1 MVYRIEGIF
10 LMKFIGTLL
19 LLWVSI
25 FANELEVTILYG
37 NGKPDKVIQT
47 TYSEGMRALDV
58 LQQISRVETSKTG
71 NYRFVRSIDGVQSQ
85 IGKFGWF
92 YLIDGESVHTTA
104 ENFILNDAKT
114 MTWVY
119 KVEACY

>member
-1 MVYRIEGIF
+1 MIKVIILFVF
-10 LMKFIGTLL
+10 LALQCWGENLTVFLH
-19 LLWVSI
+19 
-25 FANELEVTILYG
+25 YG
-37 NGKPDKVIQT
+37 DAKPDRVIET
-47 TYSEGMRALDV
+47 TYSPGMSALDV
-58 LQQISRVETSKTG
+58 LNRISRVEASKTG

-92 YLIDGESVHTTA
+92 YLIDGESVNTTA

>member
-1 MVYRIEGIF
+1 MKLIVLSVF
-10 LMKFIGTLL
+10 LALQCWGENLTVTLH
-19 LLWVSI
+19 
-25 FANELEVTILYG
+25 YG
-37 NGKPDKVIQT
+37 DVKPDKVIEM
-47 TYSEGMRALDV
+47 TYSSGMSALDA
-58 LQQISRVETSKTG
+58 LNRISRVETSKTG
-71 NYRFVRSIDGVQSQ
+71 QYRFVRSIDGVQSQ

-92 YLIDGESVHTTA
+92 YLIDGESVNAMA